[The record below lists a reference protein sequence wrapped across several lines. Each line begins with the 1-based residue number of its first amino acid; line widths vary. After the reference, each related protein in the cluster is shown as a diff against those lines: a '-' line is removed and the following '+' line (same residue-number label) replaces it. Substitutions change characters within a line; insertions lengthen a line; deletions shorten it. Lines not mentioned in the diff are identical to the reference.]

1 MPRRP
6 LKSPLAA
13 TKTRQEADQNGRNV
27 LICRKKRAVPMSSIL
42 ARALGM
48 DSHTSTP
55 QWQTFETRMRQ
66 RHAERCLLQAR
77 TALESGSL
85 DVARAALEEARSHSP
100 EDPEIDIL
108 SELLVA
114 RLRGTVPQPRRLTR
128 RATATVALLGLGL
141 ACVAVLAVPETGPA
155 IVRLA
160 GMATSALAHIVHMA
174 TAAGIPQ

>member
-55 QWQTFETRMRQ
+55 QWQTFETGMRH
-66 RHAERCLLQAR
+66 RNAERCFFQPR
-77 TALESGSL
+77 PALETGSL
-85 DVARAALEEARSHSP
+85 TVAGAPLREPRGNRRKVLKLATLWKW
-100 EDPEIDIL
+100 L
-108 SELLVA
+108 SA
-114 RLRGTVPQPRRLTR
+114 RLQG
-128 RATATVALLGLGL
+128 
-141 ACVAVLAVPETGPA
+141 
-155 IVRLA
+155 
-160 GMATSALAHIVHMA
+160 
-174 TAAGIPQ
+174 